1 VVALNESLRPNR
13 RRKQTDHGSSV
24 GPKVLHGSITTMMAI
39 MHACDLMVTP
49 G

>member
-24 GPKVLHGSITTMMAI
+24 GPKVLHGSITTTMMMI
-39 MHACDLMVTP
+39 MHDDDA
-49 G
+49 